1 MNSYESPASAIG
13 GARPSGAMLGFVVR
27 MLVYYAVLHALYFLI
42 PISILHDGIYL
53 QVFGRPS
60 AWLIHL
66 MVPAEGVTALTNRIA
81 SPRAI
86 LEIVRGCDGSG
97 VLFLISAAVVAFP
110 ASWRMRAIGVLL
122 GIVLVSAPAHLFYSV
137 TVGRDRRT
145 VLYGAGG
152 TRERRTPCLN
162 TLKGSAIS
170 RFLIDQGRNSGH
182 PVINRVCPQFPRLH
196 GGCDARPTVG

>member
-1 MNSYESPASAIG
+1 
-13 GARPSGAMLGFVVR
+13 MLGFVVR

-122 GIVLVSAPAHLFYSV
+122 GILLVYALNLARLTGLYFVAAYHL
-137 TVGRDRRT
+137 
-145 VLYGAGG
+145 
-152 TRERRTPCLN
+152 PWC
-162 TLKGSAIS
+162 
-170 RFLIDQGRNSGH
+170 LIDLRRNSGH
-182 PVINRVCPQFPRLH
+182 PVTNRLCPQFPRLH
-196 GGCDARPTVG
+196 GGCDARPTVV